1 MITSTQLLRIIVGTI
16 GTFAF
21 SITFNIRNKRL
32 LFSTIGGFLSC
43 VCFEFGSLLFNNEA
57 FCCFIASTITSLYSE
72 ILARVLKTP
81 TTTFFIPSLLP
92 LIPGG
97 SLYNTMAYAISQ
109 DSQRF
114 KIHFVNTIW
123 IAAALALGIVLTSA
137 VFQLIVSQYNVFSK
151 KINKNE

>member
-1 MITSTQLLRIIVGTI
+1 MISSMQLLRIIVGTI

-21 SITFNIRNKRL
+21 SVTFNIRNKRL
-32 LFSTIGGFLSC
+32 LFSTIGGLLSC
-43 VCFEFGSLLFNNEA
+43 ICFEFSSTFFQNEA
-57 FCCFIASTITSLYSE
+57 FCCFISSTVTSLYSE

-109 DSQRF
+109 DSEKF

-137 VFQLIVSQYNVFSK
+137 LFQLVVSQYNDFFRK
-151 KINKNE
+151 MHKNE